1 MVCSVMNEQN
11 KEKYSVKISQIIIKW
26 GGLAVSLFSY
36 GLILGLAG
44 AGLGLMTI
52 STLFALLF
60 DSGFFS
66 GFGFL
71 SGAVIFTAGGS
82 LFLWKAIRELENLYQ
97 HVKKTETA

>member
-11 KEKYSVKISQIIIKW
+11 KEKYSAKISQIIIKW
-26 GGLAVSLFSY
+26 GGPMVSLFSY

-44 AGLGLMTI
+44 SGLALMAV
-52 STLFALLF
+52 SMLFALLF

-82 LFLWKAIRELENLYQ
+82 LFLWKAIRELESFYQ
-97 HVKKTETA
+97 RLEKSEAA